1 MSTTFVARLVVR
13 KGQEARF
20 ESLQRELSE
29 VTHSTEPGTAV
40 YDVIKH
46 RTEPSTY
53 IVYGR
58 FVDDA
63 AFQLHMKAE
72 SHERLVPDIL
82 ASLAQDMDLQ
92 FFDWIA

>member
-13 KGQEARF
+13 AGQEAKF

-29 VTHSTEPGTAV
+29 QTHATEPGTIV

-58 FVDDA
+58 FADEA
-63 AFQLHMKAE
+63 AFQLHMQAP

>member
-13 KGQEARF
+13 EGQEARF
-20 ESLQRELSE
+20 ESLQRELSQLS
-29 VTHSTEPGTAV
+29 HATEPGTIV

-58 FVDDA
+58 FKDEA

-72 SHERLVPDIL
+72 SHERLVPGIL
-82 ASLAQDMDLQ
+82 ASLAKDMDLQ